1 MLRFNLTRP
10 AAAYLKEK
18 LNLTPEEEEI
28 ALYGLQVIIYPLIS
42 LLSISLVGWLLG
54 CLYTTLAATLT
65 AAFLRLWS
73 GGAHSRSP
81 LTCTL
86 LGAVVSPALGKTS
99 LILTP
104 HLSPFNLFIIVI
116 LGSLLS
122 LTFVWRLA
130 PVDSPAKPLL
140 SPEYRQR
147 MRRLSITS
155 VFFIAAVQIA
165 LLAAAGA
172 PAVVLALSLGLWWQ
186 TFTLTRAGHRFATLI
201 DEIISPGVG
210 R

>member
-18 LNLTPEEEEI
+18 LNLTPDEEEI

-104 HLSPFNLFIIVI
+104 HLSPFNLFVIVI

>member
-18 LNLTPEEEEI
+18 LNLTPDEEEI

-86 LGAVVSPALGKTS
+86 LGAVVSPAMGKTS

-165 LLAAAGA
+165 LLATAGA

>member
-18 LNLTPEEEEI
+18 LNLTPDEEEI

-165 LLAAAGA
+165 LLATAGA

>member
-104 HLSPFNLFIIVI
+104 HLSPFNLFVIVI

-201 DEIISPGVG
+201 DEIISL
-210 R
+210 

>member
-1 MLRFNLTRP
+1 MLRFNLSRP

-54 CLYTTLAATLT
+54 CLYTPLAATLT
-65 AAFLRLWS
+65 GAFLRLWS

-86 LGAVVSPALGKTS
+86 LGAVVSPALGKIS
-99 LILTP
+99 LVVAPLLNSF
-104 HLSPFNLFIIVI
+104 HLFIIVI

-122 LTFVWRLA
+122 LAFVWRLA

-147 MRRLSITS
+147 MRRLSVTS
-155 VFFIAAVQIA
+155 IFFIAVVQIV
-165 LLAAAGA
+165 LLATAGV

-201 DEIISPGVG
+201 DEIISP
-210 R
+210 

>member
-18 LNLTPEEEEI
+18 LNLTPDEEEI

>member
-18 LNLTPEEEEI
+18 LNLTPDEEEI

-42 LLSISLVGWLLG
+42 LLSISLVGWVLG

-86 LGAVVSPALGKTS
+86 LGAVVSPALGKLS
-99 LILTP
+99 LVLAP
-104 HLSPFNLFIIVI
+104 LLNSFHLFIIVI

-122 LTFVWRLA
+122 LAFIWRLA

-140 SPEYRQR
+140 SPEYRKR
-147 MRRLSITS
+147 LRRLSITS

-172 PAVVLALSLGLWWQ
+172 QAVVLALSLGLWWQ

-201 DEIISPGVG
+201 DEIISL
-210 R
+210 

>member
-10 AAAYLKEK
+10 AATYLKEK
-18 LNLTPEEEEI
+18 LDLTPEEEEI
-28 ALYGLQVIIYPLIS
+28 ALYGLQVILYPLIGF
-42 LLSISLVGWLLG
+42 LSIILVSWLLR

-65 AAFLRLWS
+65 SAFLRLWS

-99 LILTP
+99 LVLAP
-104 HLSPFNLFIIVI
+104 RLESFHLSIIVI

-122 LTFVWRLA
+122 LFFVWRLA

-140 SPEYRQR
+140 SWEYRRR
-147 MRRLSITS
+147 MWRLSIAS
-155 VFFIAAVQIA
+155 VFLIAVVQVA
-165 LLAAAGA
+165 LLAAAVA
-172 PAVVLALSLGLWWQ
+172 PALVLALSLGLWWQ
-186 TFTLTRAGHRFATLI
+186 TFTLTRAGHRFATFI
-201 DEIISPGVG
+201 DEIISL
-210 R
+210 

>member
-18 LNLTPEEEEI
+18 LNLTPDEEEI
-28 ALYGLQVIIYPLIS
+28 ALYGLQIIIYPLIS
-42 LLSISLVGWLLG
+42 FLSISLVGWLLG

-65 AAFLRLWS
+65 GAFLRLWS

-86 LGAVVSPALGKTS
+86 LGAVVSPALGKLS
-99 LILTP
+99 LVLAPLLNPFHLLLT
-104 HLSPFNLFIIVI
+104 VI

-122 LTFVWRLA
+122 LFFVWRLA

-140 SPEYRQR
+140 SPQYRQR
-147 MRRLSITS
+147 MRRLSINS

-172 PAVVLALSLGLWWQ
+172 QAVVLAQSLGLWWQ

-201 DEIISPGVG
+201 DEIISL
-210 R
+210 

>member
-104 HLSPFNLFIIVI
+104 HISPFNLFIIVI

>member
-1 MLRFNLTRP
+1 MLRLNLTRP

-18 LNLTPEEEEI
+18 LNLTPDEEEI
-28 ALYGLQVIIYPLIS
+28 AIYGLQVIIYPLIS

-86 LGAVVSPALGKTS
+86 LGAFVSPALGKIS
-99 LILTP
+99 LVLAP
-104 HLSPFNLFIIVI
+104 LLSPFHLLLTII

-122 LTFVWRLA
+122 LFFVGRLA

-140 SPEYRQR
+140 SPQYRQR

-155 VFFIAAVQIA
+155 VFLIAAVQIT
-165 LLAAAGA
+165 LLATAEA

-201 DEIISPGVG
+201 DEIISA
-210 R
+210 